1 MKKITFWLIALFLSW
16 QINAQVSNYSFSQ
29 SNSTFTPLSGGTVLA
44 TATANSIAG
53 SMDSYNSSAI
63 NLPFNF
69 TFNGTS
75 VSTVYMNGNGFLSLG
90 ATAPS
95 TTTSTPI
102 STASTA
108 TGIISAFGGDLNTF
122 FNLGS
127 RTGEMKWDVVGN
139 APDREIVFEWKD
151 FRPAYS
157 TSTTNAYGF
166 SFQVRLVEN
175 GNLVKVVYGPGSF
188 AIGSTAVTGTSN
200 RQIGL
205 RGSTNADF
213 NNRVFTSFAS
223 PSTSGT
229 LNTSANS
236 FSTATNFPSNG
247 LTLLWSPPLPCSG
260 TPAPGNTLASV
271 ANPCYGASVTL
282 SLQNTNMGTG
292 LTYQWYL
299 NGVAIS
305 GANASTY
312 VVSSITSTNTYYCE
326 VTCSGNTAAST
337 ALVLSPSIL
346 NAPILEP
353 FNTFLPTCWTNMFGG
368 NLTTGP
374 TATTGSGWAADGF
387 ANNGTTGAIS
397 NNIYTTGAN
406 DWVISPVINIP
417 ASGYEL
423 KFDAAATQYAS
434 TTAPTT
440 QWESDDYIEVLIAT
454 GGSTTGWTA
463 LYTYNGTNQPSNT
476 GITNVIDL
484 SAYAGQNIR
493 IAFHAVEGSN
503 DGGADIDF
511 SIDNFQIRLTPL
523 CPDMTGLIVSG
534 VTSSGANT
542 SWNDMS
548 NGGALGYEYAVTTS
562 ATPPASGT
570 ATTSTFYIASG
581 LTPQTV
587 YYLHVRS
594 SCTGGTFGN
603 WSTIT
608 FTTAC
613 GEVTSFIQNF
623 DTVTTPAFPNCWFK
637 VGTTGTVNTQ
647 NSSSSS
653 TPNCLYIYGSSATN
667 QAIVRTIPVSN
678 LGAGTHR
685 FKFKMRANFTVGG
698 ILELGYLTNPTDSN
712 SFVAFTS
719 FTASSLT
726 YADYV
731 YNVPA
736 GTYSNYPAFRHTG
749 SPANSILVDDVVWEA
764 LPSCPDMTGL
774 VVSGVTAFGANT
786 SWDDMSNGG
795 ALGYEYAVTTSAT
808 PPASGTATTSTF
820 YVASGLTPQTVY
832 YLHVRS
838 SCTGGTFGNWSTI
851 SFTTAC
857 APVTVFPVLEPF
869 ATFLPSCWLKGDN
882 GTLTAGPATLG
893 TNSWAA
899 DGFGNVGTTGAI
911 KYNIYLASAN
921 DWIISP
927 QYTIPASGY
936 ELRFNAAATNYAA
949 TTAVTNWESDDFVEV
964 LVSTTGTD
972 NWSVLYTYN
981 NSNVPAPTG
990 TMNVIDLDS
999 YAGQTVRFAYR
1010 AVEGTADGSADIDFF
1025 VDDFEIRLSPTCPDM
1040 TGLVVSG
1047 VTAFG
1052 ANTSWNDMSN
1062 GGALGYEYAVTT
1074 SATPPTSGTATTS
1087 TFYVASGLS
1096 PQTIYYL
1103 HVRATCSSGVYGNWS
1118 TITFTTACAPIT
1130 ALPWNEGFE
1139 GLTTV
1144 GATNFPSCWF
1154 KENGDWTSQN
1164 TNGTYSTA
1172 NTGTKYIRNSWSA
1185 TNEFIWTP
1193 GFDLVAGTSYDFSSF
1208 IQGDNGTGW
1217 AVDYFVNTT
1226 QNSTGA
1232 TQIGSTYNVPGT
1244 GSTYAA
1250 QAYNKVTATFV
1261 PTTTGTYY
1269 FAVRVNQPSS
1279 SPWYVSFDD
1288 FALELTPACPSPNSN
1303 TITSLTPTS
1312 ATITWNTTSGAY
1324 EYVIDNLAANPTT
1337 AGTAITTNTYSP
1349 SSLTP
1354 NTVYYVHVRSNC
1366 NGSLSPWYTFMFTT
1380 PLVPP
1385 ANDNC
1390 SGAIVL
1396 TPGATFNTNP
1406 LTANLT
1412 GATNSNPPA
1421 PGCASFAGGDVWYS
1435 VVVPASGSI
1444 TIETGGTF
1452 TGGDTGMAVYS
1463 GTCGNLVLVS
1473 CDDDSSSNGS
1483 YSLISLTNRTAGE
1496 ILYVNTWQYNTGVST
1511 ISYQIS
1517 AYDASLSSSS
1527 FDMSSFV
1534 AYPNP
1539 VKDVLNLS
1547 YSSTIT
1553 NVKVTNLLG
1562 QQVIN
1567 KNANDTN
1574 VQVNMADL
1582 AVGTYI
1588 VNISSGDLIHTIKVI
1603 KQ

>member
-1 MKKITFWLIALFLSW
+1 MKKITFWFIAFMLSW
-16 QINAQVSNYSFSQ
+16 QLKAQ
-29 SNSTFTPLSGGTVLA
+29 
-44 TATANSIAG
+44 I
-53 SMDSYNSSAI
+53 
-63 NLPFNF
+63 
-69 TFNGTS
+69 TS
-75 VSTVYMNGNGFLSLG
+75 
-90 ATAPS
+90 
-95 TTTSTPI
+95 
-102 STASTA
+102 
-108 TGIISAFGGDLNTF
+108 
-122 FNLGS
+122 
-127 RTGEMKWDVVGN
+127 
-139 APDREIVFEWKD
+139 
-151 FRPAYS
+151 
-157 TSTTNAYGF
+157 YGF
-166 SFQVRLVEN
+166 SNYLGTFTENSSSATLLPSVRVDTGISTNQPIGFNFVYNGVTYTQFKMSSNGFITLNSTGGSALTTNDLSAANAATRPIIAPLWDDLDGATPTNSQASYELSGVAPNRVLTVEWKN
-175 GNLVKVVYGPGSF
+175 WEWNYSS
-188 AIGSTAVTGTSN
+188 STAVISFQVKLYETSN
-200 RQIGL
+200 EIEFVYR
-205 RGSTNADF
+205 
-213 NNRVFTSFAS
+213 
-223 PSTSGT
+223 PE
-229 LNTSANS
+229 
-236 FSTATNFPSNG
+236 STAVVSGSASIGINSETGSGAGSYLNVTSVTNPAISSTTSVTNINTKPVSGQIYKF
-247 LTLLWSPPLPCSG
+247 SPPLPCSG

-326 VTCSGNTAAST
+326 VTCSGNTASST
-337 ALVLSPSIL
+337 ALVLSPSIS

-368 NLTTGP
+368 DLTTGP
-374 TATTGSGWAADGF
+374 TAATGSGWVVDGF
-387 ANNGTTGAIS
+387 ANNGTTGAIR
-397 NNIYTTGAN
+397 NEIWTTGAN

-417 ASGYEL
+417 TSGYEL
-423 KFDAAATQYAS
+423 KFDAAATQFAS
-434 TTAPTT
+434 TSVPTT
-440 QWESDDYIEVLIAT
+440 AWESDDYIEVLIAT
-454 GGSTTGWTA
+454 GGSTAGWTA

-476 GITNVIDL
+476 GTSNIIDL

-493 IAFHAVEGSN
+493 IAFHAVEGTSN
-503 DGGADIDF
+503 GNADIDF
-511 SIDNFQIRLTPL
+511 SIDNFQIRLSPT
-523 CPDMTGLIVSG
+523 CPDMTGLVTSG
-534 VTSSGANT
+534 VTAFGANT
-542 SWNDMS
+542 SWDDMS

-562 ATPPASGT
+562 ATPPTSGT

-594 SCTGGTFGN
+594 SCTGSTFGN

-608 FTTAC
+608 FTTTCAPVTVFPVLEPFATFLPSCWLKGDNGTLTAGPATFGSNSWVADGFGNVGTTGAIRYNIFVASANDWIISPQYTIPASGYELRFNAAATNYGLTTAVTNWESDDFVEVLVSTTGTDNWSVLYTYNNSNVPAPTGAMNIIDLDSYAGQTVRFAYRVVEGTADGSADIDFFVDDFEIRLSPTCPDITGLIVGGVTSSTANTSWNDMSNGGALAYEYAITTSATPPTSGTSTTATFYAASGLLPQTVYYLHVRSSCTGGTFGNWSTVSFTTAC
-613 GEVTSFIQNF
+613 AEVTSFIQNF
-623 DTVTTPAFPNCWFK
+623 DAVTTPAFPNCWFK

-647 NSSSSS
+647 TSSSSS
-653 TPNCLYIYGSSATN
+653 LPNCLYIYGSSATS

-712 SFVAFTS
+712 SFVALTS

-726 YADYV
+726 YVDYV

-749 SPANSILVDDVVWEA
+749 SPANSILVDDVIWEA

-808 PPASGTATTSTF
+808 PP
-820 YVASGLTPQTVY
+820 
-832 YLHVRS
+832 
-838 SCTGGTFGNWSTI
+838 
-851 SFTTAC
+851 
-857 APVTVFPVLEPF
+857 
-869 ATFLPSCWLKGDN
+869 
-882 GTLTAGPATLG
+882 
-893 TNSWAA
+893 
-899 DGFGNVGTTGAI
+899 
-911 KYNIYLASAN
+911 
-921 DWIISP
+921 
-927 QYTIPASGY
+927 
-936 ELRFNAAATNYAA
+936 
-949 TTAVTNWESDDFVEV
+949 
-964 LVSTTGTD
+964 
-972 NWSVLYTYN
+972 
-981 NSNVPAPTG
+981 
-990 TMNVIDLDS
+990 
-999 YAGQTVRFAYR
+999 
-1010 AVEGTADGSADIDFF
+1010 
-1025 VDDFEIRLSPTCPDM
+1025 
-1040 TGLVVSG
+1040 
-1047 VTAFG
+1047 
-1052 ANTSWNDMSN
+1052 
-1062 GGALGYEYAVTT
+1062 
-1074 SATPPTSGTATTS
+1074 TSGTATTS

-1096 PQTIYYL
+1096 PQTVYYL
-1103 HVRATCSSGVYGNWS
+1103 HVRSSCTGGAFGNWS

-1144 GATNFPSCWF
+1144 GTTNFPSCWF
-1154 KENGDWTSQN
+1154 KENGDWSSQN

-1172 NTGTKYIRNSWSA
+1172 NTGIKYIRNSWSA
-1185 TNEFIWTP
+1185 TNEYIWTP

-1217 AVDYFVNTT
+1217 VVDYFVNTT

-1244 GSTYAA
+1244 GSTYSA

-1452 TGGDTGMAVYS
+1452 TGDDTGMAVYS

-1496 ILYVNTWQYNTGVST
+1496 ILYINTWQYNTGVSA

-1567 KNANDTN
+1567 KNVNDTN